1 MCVFLTGCPSAKAK
15 CKGFGAEL
23 MLSPSLTREIC
34 SSMMRMTSSAE
45 ITVKCRLGV
54 TGRDSYA
61 ELLEFVEAVRSTGV
75 RRMYLHARKCHLKGL
90 SPAQN
95 RTVPPLNYSWV
106 QSIVA
111 QYPDMKFTVNGGILT
126 FNEAKNHLDGKD
138 NGSADNSGEG
148 GDCTSLE
155 VEQTNTWSTTP
166 PHGVMIGRGAY
177 NNPWQFADA
186 DRQFFGCK
194 NPGLSRREIVEEYV
208 EYAHEMNAT
217 GIHGTSIPFLMKPL
231 HNFFTGCPPAENKAY
246 KRKLNGLLEQYS
258 KTRNSFEEI
267 IWTAIDGTISE
278 EELDARVL

>member
-1 MCVFLTGCPSAKAK
+1 
-15 CKGFGAEL
+15 

-34 SSMMRMTSSAE
+34 SSMVRMTSHAE

-54 TGRDSYA
+54 TGRDTYA
-61 ELLEFVEAVRSTGV
+61 ELLEFIEAVRSTGV

-106 QSIVA
+106 QSVVA
-111 QYPDMKFTVNGGILT
+111 QYPDMMFTVNGGVLT
-126 FNEAKNHLDGKD
+126 LDEAEKHLHGEDDGSGD
-138 NGSADNSGEG
+138 NGSEG
-148 GDCTSLE
+148 GNDVSLE
-155 VEQTNTWSTTP
+155 HQYISTMSTTP

-186 DRQFFGCK
+186 DRRFFGCK

-208 EYAHEMNAT
+208 EYANKMNLT
-217 GIHGTSIPFLMKPL
+217 GMHGTSIPFLMKPL
-231 HNFFTGCPPAENKAY
+231 HNFFTGCPPTQNKTY

-258 KTRNSFEEI
+258 KTKNSFEDI
-267 IWTAIDGTISE
+267 IWTAIDETISE
-278 EELDARVL
+278 RELEVRVL